1 MEGAATA
8 SWKLQDAKD
17 KFSAVVARAIKGEP

>member
-1 MEGAATA
+1 MEGAVTA

-17 KFSAVVARAIKGEP
+17 KFSEVVVLAMKGEP